1 MKTILLFFLLLG
13 SLSGFEGKVIRV
25 SDGDTIVVLTQDKE
39 QIKVRLNGIDA
50 PEKKQPFGK
59 QSTKFL
65 ANLVAGKTVEIKKE
79 GNDRYGRTI
88 GTVLLDGLDVNKEM
102 VANGYAWAFRK
113 YSKKYAPDE
122 SNAKH
127 KKLGLWTEEDP
138 TPPWEYRKR

>member
-1 MKTILLFFLLLG
+1 MKAILLFFLIMSG
-13 SLSGFEGKVIRV
+13 LSSFEGKVIRV

-79 GNDRYGRTI
+79 GNDRYGRMI
-88 GTVLLDGLDVNKEM
+88 GTIFLNGIDINKEM
-102 VANGYAWAFRK
+102 VSNGYAWA
-113 YSKKYAPDE
+113 
-122 SNAKH
+122 
-127 KKLGLWTEEDP
+127 
-138 TPPWEYRKR
+138 

>member
-1 MKTILLFFLLLG
+1 MKAILLFFLITSGLF
-13 SLSGFEGKVIRV
+13 GFEGKVVRV

-50 PEKKQPFGK
+50 PEKKQSFGK

-65 ANLVAGKTVEIKKE
+65 SNLVAGKTVEVKKE

-88 GTVLLDGLDVNKEM
+88 GTIILDGVDINKEM
-102 VANGYAWAFRK
+102 VASGYAWAFRK
-113 YSKKYAPDE
+113 YSKKYAPNE

-127 KKLGLWTEEDP
+127 KKLGLWVEEDP

>member
-1 MKTILLFFLLLG
+1 MLLG
-13 SLSGFEGKVIRV
+13 SLPGFEGKVIRV

-59 QSTKFL
+59 QSTKSL

-127 KKLGLWTEEDP
+127 EKLGLWAEEDP

>member
-1 MKTILLFFLLLG
+1 MKTILLFFLVLG
-13 SLSGFEGKVIRV
+13 SLPGFEGKVIRV

-127 KKLGLWTEEDP
+127 EKLGLWAEEDP

>member
-1 MKTILLFFLLLG
+1 MKAILLFFLIMSGLF
-13 SLSGFEGKVIRV
+13 GFEGKVIRV

-50 PEKKQPFGK
+50 PEKKQSFGK

-65 ANLVAGKTVEIKKE
+65 SNLVAGKTVEIKKE

-88 GTVLLDGLDVNKEM
+88 GTIFLNGIDINKEM
-102 VANGYAWAFRK
+102 VSSGYAWAFRK

-127 KKLGLWTEEDP
+127 KKLGLWAEEDP
-138 TPPWEYRKR
+138 TAPWEYRKR